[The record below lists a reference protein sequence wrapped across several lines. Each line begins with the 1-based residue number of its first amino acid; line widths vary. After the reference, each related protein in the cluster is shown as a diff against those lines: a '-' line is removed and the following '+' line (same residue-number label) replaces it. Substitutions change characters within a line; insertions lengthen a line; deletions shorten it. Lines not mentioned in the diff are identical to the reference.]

1 MKHIKLF
8 LFFFI
13 GIALC
18 SCASLVDFAN
28 AISEVSG
35 ASSSSSSS
43 SSSGSASSY
52 TSSYSN
58 TNSSSSSSP
67 SYSTTSSSISQRKT
81 RVRVECWAC
90 KGTGK
95 TVARI
100 YPATYGQTENEMKR
114 EYCKYCG
121 QKDRPHTHKSCT
133 ACKGLGYTYEYK

>member
-1 MKHIKLF
+1 MKHIKF
-8 LFFFI
+8 LSLFFI

-28 AISEVSG
+28 AISEASE

-43 SSSGSASSY
+43 SANSY

-58 TNSSSSSSP
+58 TSSSSSSSS
-67 SYSTTSSSISQRKT
+67 SYGTTSSSTTQKKT

-95 TVARI
+95 TAART
-100 YPATYGQTENEMKR
+100 YPATYGQTENEIKR

-121 QKDRPHTHKSCT
+121 KTDRPHTHKSCT
-133 ACKGLGYTYEYK
+133 ACKGVGYTYEYK